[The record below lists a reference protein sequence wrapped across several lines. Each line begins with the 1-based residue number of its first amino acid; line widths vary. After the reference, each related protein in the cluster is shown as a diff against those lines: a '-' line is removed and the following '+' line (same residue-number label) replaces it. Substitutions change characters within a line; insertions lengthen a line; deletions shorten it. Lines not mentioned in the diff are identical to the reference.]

1 MITNS
6 GNMGSSLAGGL
17 GFGSGKKTIGSLTGT
32 SIDTYF
38 NDDVVFNEFWQEYL
52 NEKSSIHAS
61 EDSLN
66 EFIKKL
72 DSEKIQN
79 AIVLAKMKYL
89 SALCYY
95 QAIGNM
101 SISNTQLQS
110 NAASRISQAI
120 SLKNEPEYR
129 MMQAVIDSK
138 VGTSNI
144 VGQRSNANILSSFFA
159 ANKAIPMDTLLDSS
173 FYLNEIEHVINE
185 EVEIYKKKTKE
196 EANKSLLNNSLWMV
210 PIFLFILFKYMAY
223 EPPTGWFSFNWSF
236 LYWIGM
242 ILFGWSYLLVVLT
255 YRKTTSKSESEW
267 RELALKKYL

>member
-185 EVEIYKKKTKE
+185 SKYFSI
-196 EANKSLLNNSLWMV
+196 NSLSV
-210 PIFLFILFKYMAY
+210 C
-223 EPPTGWFSFNWSF
+223 G
-236 LYWIGM
+236 
-242 ILFGWSYLLVVLT
+242 
-255 YRKTTSKSESEW
+255 
-267 RELALKKYL
+267 

>member
-144 VGQRSNANILSSFFA
+144 VDQRSNANILSSFFA

-255 YRKTTSKSESEW
+255 YRKNTSKSESEW